1 MLMKNLRLTLLALA
15 ALLAWGTPQR
25 MAAVNPFLPLWEYIP
40 DGEPYVFEDPDRPGH
55 YRVYVYGS
63 HDSMK
68 TEYCGREQ
76 VVWSAPVENLNDWRY
91 GGIIFE
97 SKTGA
102 DGQLLNEGGI
112 GDILYAPD
120 IVEVKGRDGKKTYY
134 LYPNNQSE
142 GRKSMVARA
151 DRPDGPFTACN
162 WSKDDPK
169 RTEGVLD
176 FDPAVLV
183 DDDGR
188 VYAYWGINGSWAAEL
203 DPQTMAT
210 VKPGTEVVKDMVP
223 SCRQEGVFRFF
234 EASSIRK
241 IKDKYVFIYSRW
253 TAENEFGLP
262 DSNYTLAYAY
272 SDSPLG
278 PFTYGGTIVDGR
290 ARGADINGRPIVT
303 ATPRGNTHGSIV
315 EVNGQWYLV
324 YHRQNGTNE
333 YARQA
338 MAAPI
343 EVKVTEGPGGRVEI
357 SEAEYTSEGFET
369 EGLDPYKRYSA
380 GIACHYTGPRPA
392 TGQWPNF
399 VFTGSYVQ
407 PSYGDETNL
416 DRPYDLSVNRNVV
429 VNNTAG
435 SIVGYKYFN
444 LDRLDRTRPLD
455 LILRL
460 KPLGVEGTVTVM
472 MDSPWEASGG
482 VKLGTLTLRADA
494 PQTEADLRTDV
505 SCLCRYG
512 DKHAIYLVFAS
523 PTADR
528 SLCELVEL
536 EFESR

>member
-1 MLMKNLRLTLLALA
+1 MKNLRLTLLALA
-15 ALLAWGTPQR
+15 AFLFFGAAQR
-25 MAAVNPFLPLWEYIP
+25 LAAVNPFLPLWEYIP

-102 DGQLLNEGGI
+102 DGRPLNEGGI

-120 IVEVKGRDGKKTYY
+120 IVEVKGKDGKKTYY
-134 LYPNNQSE
+134 LFPNNQSE
-142 GRKSMVARA
+142 GRKNMVARA

-162 WSKDDPK
+162 WSKDDPT

-188 VYAYWGINGSWAAEL
+188 VYGYWGINGSWAAEL

-210 VKPGTEVVKDMVP
+210 VKPGTEVVKDMIP

-262 DSNYTLAYAY
+262 GSNYTLAYAY
-272 SDSPLG
+272 SDRPLG
-278 PFTYGGTIVDGR
+278 PFTYGGTIIDGR
-290 ARGADINGRPIVT
+290 GRGADINGRPVAT

-315 EVNGQWYLV
+315 VVNGQWYVV
-324 YHRQNGTNE
+324 YHRQTGLNE
-333 YARQA
+333 FARQA

-369 EGLDPYKRYSA
+369 QGLDPYRRYSA

-392 TGQWPNF
+392 TGEWPNF
-399 VFTGSYVQ
+399 VFSGSYVQ
-407 PSYGDETNL
+407 PSYGDATNL
-416 DRPYDLSVNRNVV
+416 DCPYDLSVNRNAV

-455 LILRL
+455 LILKL
-460 KPLGVEGTVTVM
+460 KPLGVEGTITVM
-472 MDSPWEASGG
+472 MDSPWETNGG
-482 VKLGTLTLRADA
+482 VRLGTLTLRADT
-494 PQTEADLRTDV
+494 PQTPADLRTDV
-505 SCLCRYG
+505 SRLCSYG
-512 DKHAIYLVFAS
+512 DKHAIYLVFDS

-528 SLCELVEL
+528 SLCELIEL

>member
-15 ALLAWGTPQR
+15 AFLSFGAAQR
-25 MAAVNPFLPLWEYIP
+25 LAAVNPFLPLWEYIP

-102 DGQLLNEGGI
+102 DDRPLNEGGI

-120 IVEVKGRDGKKTYY
+120 IVEVKGKDGKKTYY
-134 LYPNNQSE
+134 LFPNNQSE
-142 GRKSMVARA
+142 GRKNMVARA

-162 WSKDDPK
+162 WSKDDPT

-188 VYAYWGINGSWAAEL
+188 VYGYWGINGSWAAEL

-210 VKPGTEVVKDMVP
+210 VKPGTEVVKDMIP

-262 DSNYTLAYAY
+262 GSNYTLAYAY
-272 SDSPLG
+272 SDRPLG
-278 PFTYGGTIVDGR
+278 PFTYGGTIIDGR
-290 ARGADINGRPIVT
+290 GRGADINGRPVAT

-315 EVNGQWYLV
+315 EVNGQWYVV
-324 YHRQNGTNE
+324 YHRQTGLNE
-333 YARQA
+333 FARQA

-369 EGLDPYKRYSA
+369 QGLDPYRRYSA
-380 GIACHYTGPRPA
+380 GIACHYTGPRSA
-392 TGQWPNF
+392 TGEWPNF
-399 VFTGSYVQ
+399 VFSGSYVQ
-407 PSYGDETNL
+407 PSYGDATNL
-416 DRPYDLSVNRNVV
+416 DRPYDLSVNRNAV

-455 LILRL
+455 LILKL
-460 KPLGVEGTVTVM
+460 KPLGVEGTITVM
-472 MDSPWEASGG
+472 MDSPWETNGG
-482 VKLGTLTLRADA
+482 VRLGTLTLRADT
-494 PQTEADLRTDV
+494 PQTPADLRTDV
-505 SCLCRYG
+505 SRLCSYG
-512 DKHAIYLVFAS
+512 DKHAIYLVFDS

-528 SLCELVEL
+528 SLCELIEL